1 MNLRSLFPFTLRR
14 ILKRKAGVP
23 DTWNSLIR
31 LKNRHNFNPKVI
43 FDIGAYKG
51 DWTKMCL
58 KIYPRSKY
66 FLFEPQDYLSKFLNS
81 FQNRNIIYENI
92 LFGDQNNKEVKFYQ
106 FKTSSS
112 VLKFGENIP
121 SLKKR
126 TRSLDNYIKEN
137 KIEAIDILKV
147 DVQGYELNV
156 LKGAISSLGMIEILI
171 IEISFLE
178 IYEKSPLASRI
189 IKFLDENNFQIFDV
203 VDFKYRPLDNNLFQ
217 VDMFFINKKSKIIN
231 DKRYSL

>member
-1 MNLRSLFPFTLRR
+1 MNLKSLFPFTLRR

-23 DTWNSLIR
+23 DTWNSLIQ
-31 LKNRHNFNPKVI
+31 LKDKHRFYPKVI

-51 DWTKMCL
+51 DWTKMCF
-58 KIYPRSKY
+58 KICPKSKFY
-66 FLFEPQDYLSKFLNS
+66 LFEPQDYLRKYLNS
-81 FQNRNIIYENI
+81 FQNKNIVYENI
-92 LFGDQNNKEVKFYQ
+92 LFGDQDNKEVKFYQ
-106 FKTSSS
+106 FRTSSQ

-121 SLKKR
+121 SVKKR

-137 KIEAIDILKV
+137 KIESIDILKI

-171 IEISFLE
+171 IEVSFLE

-189 IKFLDENNFQIFDV
+189 IKFLDENNFQIFDI

-217 VDMFFINKKSKIIN
+217 VDMFFINKKSNIIN

>member
-1 MNLRSLFPFTLRR
+1 MNFKSLFPFILRR
-14 ILKRKAGVP
+14 ILKKKAGVP
-23 DTWNSLIR
+23 DTWNSLIQ
-31 LKNRHNFNPKVI
+31 LKDKHSFNPKVI

-58 KIYPRSKY
+58 KIYPKSKY

-171 IEISFLE
+171 IEVSFLE

-217 VDMFFINKKSKIIN
+217 VDMFFINKKSNIIN

>member
-1 MNLRSLFPFTLRR
+1 MNLKSLFPFTLRR

-31 LKNRHNFNPKVI
+31 LKNRHSFNPKVI
-43 FDIGAYKG
+43 FDVGAYKG

-58 KIYPRSKY
+58 KIYPKSKY
-66 FLFEPQDYLSKFLNS
+66 FLFEPQDYLRKFLNS
-81 FQNRNIIYENI
+81 FQKRNIIYENI
-92 LFGDQNNKEVKFYQ
+92 LFGDQNNKEVKLYQ

-121 SLKKR
+121 SVKKR

-137 KIEAIDILKV
+137 KIEAIDILKI

-171 IEISFLE
+171 IEVSFLE
-178 IYEKSPLASRI
+178 IYEKSPLASQI
-189 IKFLDENNFQIFDV
+189 IEFLDENNFQIFDV

-217 VDMFFINKKSKIIN
+217 VDMFFINKKSNIIN

>member
-1 MNLRSLFPFTLRR
+1 MRLVFL
-14 ILKRKAGVP
+14 
-23 DTWNSLIR
+23 DTCFHYFVV
-31 LKNRHNFNPKVI
+31 LKNRHRFNPKVI